1 MTRGVRKRLFIS
13 LVIALIIAGLLTAA
27 YLLTLLSTTQVRS
40 TDFFFASSAQNQA
53 TTTVIVG
60 IDQKSYR
67 ELLPTYGPMVS
78 WPRTVYAKAVDQLAQ
93 AGARVIAFDLF
104 FDAPTADDPELVA
117 ALARA
122 GNVITPVEAQG
133 PRQFLP
139 SPGVAQEF
147 DAFVRPTSAIAKTA
161 AAEGAVN
168 VTTDQDSVIRS
179 LPLIVRSGRQ
189 DVPTLA
195 LAAVAR
201 FIRRPTVLDG
211 PPEATAVYAVGR
223 AIPILESGSMVINYL
238 GPPSNPG
245 QDGAFPIL
253 SLVDVI
259 NGTVDLS
266 LVKDKI
272 VLIGLTI
279 RSMDEFATPTTVGTR
294 MWGVEILG
302 NAVETILSQRYLT
315 PASDRLIIGL
325 IVVLSL
331 AAALCA
337 ALLPLSA
344 TFAAAGLVVAYL
356 VGASLAF
363 DAGLL
368 LNMIYPPLALVLSFS
383 LIMIYRVV
391 FEQAEQRTI
400 RGVMARYLSPSVSQ
414 WALKDPERLTLGGET
429 RIMTVLFSDLR
440 GFTTLSQNMDP
451 QALTALLNEYMTAM
465 TEIVFKHD
473 GVLDKYIGDAIM
485 AFWNAPMWQ
494 EDHAVRACETALD
507 MVSRLQTL
515 QADWARRGLPR
526 LDLGI
531 GINTGRMVV
540 GNMGSR
546 DRLTYTVLGDTVNV
560 ASRLEGLNKEY
571 GTRIVI
577 GEGTRTA
584 AGETCLYRFL
594 DLVAVKGRSE
604 PLAVYEVTA
613 RAGQLDGPRSSMLDC
628 YVKGLALYQHRQWA
642 EAAACFRTMQAEGMV
657 DGPSALYLK
666 RSLAFM
672 ESPPPAD
679 WNGVYVATTK

>member
-1 MTRGVRKRLFIS
+1 MTRRVRKRLLNS
-13 LVIALIIAGLLTAA
+13 LAIALIIAGLLTAA
-27 YLLTLLSTTQVRS
+27 YLLTWLSTTQVRS
-40 TDFFFASSAQNQA
+40 TDFLFASSAQNQA

-60 IDQKSYR
+60 IDQRSYR

-93 AGARVIAFDLF
+93 AGARVIALDLF

-147 DAFVRPTSAIAKTA
+147 EAFVRPVAPIAKA
-161 AAEGAVN
+161 AASEGTVN

-179 LPLIVRSGRQ
+179 LPLVLRAEQQ
-189 DVPTLA
+189 DVPALA

-201 FIRRPTVLDG
+201 FVRRPVVLDA
-211 PPEATAVYAVGR
+211 PPEASAVYAAGR
-223 AIPILESGSMVINYL
+223 AIPMLESGSMLINYL
-238 GPPSNPG
+238 GPPSVPG
-245 QDGAFPIL
+245 QDGPFPIIP
-253 SLVDVI
+253 LVDIVK
-259 NGTVDLS
+259 GAFEPA

-302 NAVETILSQRYLT
+302 NAIETILSERTLV
-315 PASDRLIIGL
+315 PASNGLTMGL
-325 IVVLSL
+325 IAALAL
-331 AAALCA
+331 AAALCT
-337 ALLPLSA
+337 ALLPMWA
-344 TFAAAGLVVAYL
+344 TVATGGLFVAYL
-356 VGASLAF
+356 VAASLAF
-363 DAGLL
+363 DSGLL
-368 LNMIYPPLALVLSFS
+368 LNMVYPPLALLLSFS

-465 TEIVFKHD
+465 TEIVFTHD

-485 AFWNAPMWQ
+485 AFWNAPMRQ

-515 QADWARRGLPR
+515 QADWAARGLPR

-546 DRLTYTVLGDTVNV
+546 DRLAYTVLGDTVNV
-560 ASRLEGLNKEY
+560 GSRLEGLNKEY

-577 GEGTRTA
+577 GEGTRAA
-584 AGETCLYRFL
+584 AGETFLYRLL

-613 RAGQLDGPRSSMLDC
+613 RAGQLDGPRSSLLDR
-628 YVKGLALYQHRQWA
+628 YATGLALYQHRRWA
-642 EAAACFRTMQAEGMV
+642 EAAACFRTMQEEGMV

-666 RSLAFM
+666 RSLAFI

-679 WNGVYVATTK
+679 WNGVFVATRK

>member
-13 LVIALIIAGLLTAA
+13 LVIALIIAGLLTTA

-40 TDFFFASSAQNQA
+40 TDFFFASSSQNQA

-104 FDAPTADDPELVA
+104 FDAPTDDDPELVA

-147 DAFVRPTSAIAKTA
+147 DAFVRPTSAIAKAA

-179 LPLIVRSGRQ
+179 LPLILRSGRQ

-223 AIPILESGSMVINYL
+223 AIPILESGGMVINYL

-259 NGTVDLS
+259 NGTGDLS
-266 LVKDKI
+266 PVKDKI

-315 PASDRLIIGL
+315 PASDRLVIGL

-344 TFAAAGLVVAYL
+344 TFATAGLVVAYL

-613 RAGQLDGPRSSMLDC
+613 RAGQLDGPRSSMLDR
-628 YVKGLALYQHRQWA
+628 YAKGLALYQHRRWA